1 MKKNICVVGG
11 GYWGKNHIRTLDA
24 LGYLGGLV
32 DSNLSLIENYKK
44 SSCQKNYNF
53 DQNRTK
59 IDENY

>member
-32 DSNLSLIENYKK
+32 DSNLSLIEKLHTGPNQYF
-44 SSCQKNYNF
+44 S
-53 DQNRTK
+53 
-59 IDENY
+59 